1 MMRRLGIYLLILALV
16 FASMPALAEFEIIEK
31 GAKGDRVVEIQ
42 NYLIEEGFLTG
53 EADGDFGKGTEAAVI
68 AFQEANGIEATGIV
82 DENTYDLLTGNI
94 PPEELVEIDLDRVD
108 RNTLEAGDSHFVAIL
123 EDGHVIAVND
133 GEVEYEF
140 GQCDVSDWEDIISVG
155 AGMNFTVGLKSNGT
169 VVGAGNTNFYQGIR
183 NWTGIIDIACGKFH
197 TVGLTMDG
205 TVVAAGS
212 NDEGQQNNL
221 SNWTDIVDVACGT
234 FHTIGLRA
242 DGTVLAVGHNDYG
255 QCNVSGWTDIVAIA
269 GNMWATFGLKSDGTV
284 VYTGGHDA
292 RDRAKLD
299 AVKRW
304 DDIVSIKAYG
314 NTDVFGIKAD
324 GTIVDI
330 NERLVDINERI
341 KSDTV
346 GLDVAFSSWHDTV
359 IYALPDGSVES
370 NKTDIEAAFS
380 GNKIQA
386 PSQYELAT
394 DGNDETAQDT
404 GIWTVR
410 AYIDEFNL
418 PTDEYYITNET
429 AFIGTFSNSATTNST
444 LAAYLYC
451 EQYNGN
457 DMLRIR
463 LLEYGSS
470 RVNNPY
476 SSTRYYDITVM
487 DADGVRYYTE
497 GSMYS
502 GSYDV
507 YVLDEQ
513 LVLDALKKGGTVRL
527 AITERDDPLT
537 NYIITIDDANGFSAA
552 YYEFWNR

>member
-1 MMRRLGIYLLILALV
+1 MER
-16 FASMPALAEFEIIEK
+16 
-31 GAKGDRVVEIQ
+31 
-42 NYLIEEGFLTG
+42 T
-53 EADGDFGKGTEAAVI
+53 
-68 AFQEANGIEATGIV
+68 NGITKKQSRAMAWIFIF
-82 DENTYDLLTGNI
+82 LLAFA
-94 PPEELVEIDLDRVD
+94 LFLD
-108 RNTLEAGDSHFVAIL
+108 
-123 EDGHVIAVND
+123 
-133 GEVEYEF
+133 
-140 GQCDVSDWEDIISVG
+140 
-155 AGMNFTVGLKSNGT
+155 
-169 VVGAGNTNFYQGIR
+169 
-183 NWTGIIDIACGKFH
+183 
-197 TVGLTMDG
+197 VGLTLIPVFG
-205 TVVAAGS
+205 W
-212 NDEGQQNNL
+212 EGVWRSLAIDLVNETPFLFIFELLTL
-221 SNWTDIVDVACGT
+221 SGISFQFHPITLLLWIPCLLEMVLPMTFFLVSRRGFKKRQIWLLAVPGVFIVLRL
-234 FHTIGLRA
+234 GLRA

-284 VYTGGHDA
+284 VYTGGPDA

-304 DDIVSIKAYG
+304 DDIVSIKAYDS
-314 NTDVFGIKAD
+314 TDVFGIKAD

-346 GLDVAFSSWHDTV
+346 GLDVAYSDWRGTA
-359 IYALPDGSVES
+359 IYLSPDGSVKS
-370 NKTDIEAAFS
+370 RKTDIEAAFS

-394 DGNDETAQDT
+394 DGNDETAQNT

-444 LAAYLYC
+444 LAAYLFC
-451 EQYNGN
+451 EQYDGN

-552 YYEFWNR
+552 YYEFWNS

>member
-1 MMRRLGIYLLILALV
+1 MKRLGIFLLMLALV
-16 FASMPALAEFEIIEK
+16 LASVPALAEFENIER

-53 EADGDFGKGTEAAVI
+53 EADGVFGKGTEGAVI

-82 DENTYDLLTGNI
+82 DENTYDFLTGNI

-108 RNTLEAGDSHFVAIL
+108 RNTLEAGHSHFVAVL

-133 GEVEYEF
+133 GEVEDDF

-155 AGMNFTVGLKSNGT
+155 AGYGFTVGLKTNGT
-169 VVGAGNTNFYQGIR
+169 VVGAGDSNFYQEIR
-183 NWTGIIDIACGKFH
+183 SWTGIIDIACGMNY

-221 SNWTDIVDVACGT
+221 SNWTDIVDVACGGW
-234 FHTIGLRA
+234 HTIGLRA
-242 DGTVLAVGHNDYG
+242 DGTVLAVGSNDYG
-255 QCNVSGWTDIVAIA
+255 QCNVSGWTDIVAVA
-269 GNMWATFGLKSDGTV
+269 GNYWATFGLKSDGTV

-292 RDRAKLD
+292 SERTELD

-304 DDIVSIKAYG
+304 DDIVSIKAYESP
-314 NTDVFGIKAD
+314 DVFGIKAD

-330 NERLVDINERI
+330 NGRI

-346 GLDVAFSSWHDTV
+346 GSDVAFSRWHNTA
-359 IYALPDGSVES
+359 IYLSPDVSVKS
-370 NKTDIEAAFS
+370 NNTDIEAAFS

-394 DGNDETAQDT
+394 DENDETAQDT

-429 AFIGTFSNSATTNST
+429 AFTGTFSNSATTNSP

-451 EQYNGN
+451 EQYDGR
-457 DMLRIR
+457 DMLSIR
-463 LLEYGSS
+463 LLEYGRS

-507 YVLDEQ
+507 NVLDEQ

-527 AITERDDPLT
+527 AITESDDPLT
-537 NYIITIDDANGFSAA
+537 KYIITIDDASGFSAA

>member
-1 MMRRLGIYLLILALV
+1 M
-16 FASMPALAEFEIIEK
+16 
-31 GAKGDRVVEIQ
+31 
-42 NYLIEEGFLTG
+42 
-53 EADGDFGKGTEAAVI
+53 
-68 AFQEANGIEATGIV
+68 
-82 DENTYDLLTGNI
+82 
-94 PPEELVEIDLDRVD
+94 EIDLDRVD

-155 AGMNFTVGLKSNGT
+155 AGMNFTVGLRSNGT
-169 VVGAGNTNFYQGIR
+169 VVGAGNANFYQGIR
-183 NWTGIIDIACGKFH
+183 SWTGIIDIACGKFH

-212 NDEGQQNNL
+212 NDEGQNNL
-221 SNWTDIVDVACGT
+221 SNWTDIVDVACGA

-292 RDRAKLD
+292 SDRAKLD

-346 GLDVAFSSWHDTV
+346 GLDVAYSDWRGTA
-359 IYALPDGSVES
+359 IYLSPDGSVKS
-370 NKTDIEAAFS
+370 RKTDIEAAFS

-394 DGNDETAQDT
+394 DGNDETAQGT

-444 LAAYLYC
+444 LAAYLFC
-451 EQYNGN
+451 EQYDGN

-552 YYEFWNR
+552 YYEFWNS

>member
-1 MMRRLGIYLLILALV
+1 MERTNGITKKQSRAMVWIFVFLLAFALFLDMGLTLIPVFGWEGAWRRLASHLV
-16 FASMPALAEFEIIEK
+16 YETPFLFIIE
-31 GAKGDRVVEIQ
+31 
-42 NYLIEEGFLTG
+42 
-53 EADGDFGKGTEAAVI
+53 
-68 AFQEANGIEATGIV
+68 
-82 DENTYDLLTGNI
+82 LL
-94 PPEELVEIDLDRVD
+94 PR
-108 RNTLEAGDSHFVAIL
+108 
-123 EDGHVIAVND
+123 
-133 GEVEYEF
+133 
-140 GQCDVSDWEDIISVG
+140 W
-155 AGMNFTVGLKSNGT
+155 
-169 VVGAGNTNFYQGIR
+169 GIR
-183 NWTGIIDIACGKFH
+183 FQFH
-197 TVGLTMDG
+197 PITLLLWIPCLLEMVLPMTFFLVSRRGFKKRQIWLLAVPG
-205 TVVAAGS
+205 VF
-212 NDEGQQNNL
+212 
-221 SNWTDIVDVACGT
+221 IVLRL
-234 FHTIGLRA
+234 GLRA

-292 RDRAKLD
+292 SDRAKLD

-330 NERLVDINERI
+330 NERI

-346 GLDVAFSSWHDTV
+346 GSDVAFCGWHNTA
-359 IYALPDGSVES
+359 IYLSPDGSVKS
-370 NKTDIEAAFS
+370 RKTDIEAAFS

-394 DGNDETAQDT
+394 DENDETAQDT

-418 PTDEYYITNET
+418 PTDEYYIANET
-429 AFIGTFSNSATTNST
+429 AFTGTFSNSATTNSP

-451 EQYNGN
+451 EQYDGR
-457 DMLRIR
+457 DMLSIR
-463 LLEYGSS
+463 LLEYGRS

-487 DADGVRYYTE
+487 DADGAKYYTE

-527 AITERDDPLT
+527 AITESDDPLT
-537 NYIITIDDANGFSAA
+537 KYIITIDDASGFSAA
-552 YYEFWNR
+552 YYEFWN

>member
-1 MMRRLGIYLLILALV
+1 MMKRLGIYLLMLALV

-169 VVGAGNTNFYQGIR
+169 VVGAGNANFYQGIR
-183 NWTGIIDIACGKFH
+183 SWTGIIDIACGKFH

-292 RDRAKLD
+292 SDRAKLD

-330 NERLVDINERI
+330 NERI

-346 GLDVAFSSWHDTV
+346 GLDVAFSSWRGTA
-359 IYALPDGSVES
+359 IYLSPDGSVKS
-370 NKTDIEAAFS
+370 RKTDIEAAFS

-527 AITERDDPLT
+527 AITESDDPLT
-537 NYIITIDDANGFSAA
+537 KYIITIDDASGFSAA
-552 YYEFWNR
+552 YYEFWN

>member
-1 MMRRLGIYLLILALV
+1 MKRLGIFLLMLALV
-16 FASMPALAEFEIIEK
+16 LASVPALAEFENIER

-53 EADGDFGKGTEAAVI
+53 EADGVFGKGTEGAVI

-82 DENTYDLLTGNI
+82 DENTYDFLTGNI

-108 RNTLEAGDSHFVAIL
+108 RNTLEAGYSHFVAVL

-133 GEVEYEF
+133 GEVEDDF

-183 NWTGIIDIACGKFH
+183 SWTGIIDIACGKFH

-221 SNWTDIVDVACGT
+221 SNWTDIVDVACGA

-255 QCNVSGWTDIVAIA
+255 QCNVSGWTDIVAVA
-269 GNMWATFGLKSDGTV
+269 GNEWATFGLKSDGTV
-284 VYTGGHDA
+284 VYTGGRDA
-292 RDRAKLD
+292 SDRAKLD

-346 GLDVAFSSWHDTV
+346 GLDVAYSDWRGTA
-359 IYALPDGSVES
+359 IYLSPDGSVKS
-370 NKTDIEAAFS
+370 RKTDIEAAFS
-380 GNKIQA
+380 GKKIQA

-429 AFIGTFSNSATTNST
+429 AFTGTFSNSATTNSP
-444 LAAYLYC
+444 LAAYLFC
-451 EQYNGN
+451 EQYDGN

-527 AITERDDPLT
+527 AITESDDPLT
-537 NYIITIDDANGFSAA
+537 KYIITIDDASGFSAA
-552 YYEFWNR
+552 YYEFWN

>member
-1 MMRRLGIYLLILALV
+1 MMKRLGIYLLMLALV

-155 AGMNFTVGLKSNGT
+155 AGMNFTVGLRSNGT
-169 VVGAGNTNFYQGIR
+169 VVGAGNANFYQGIR
-183 NWTGIIDIACGKFH
+183 SWTGIIDIACGKFH

-212 NDEGQQNNL
+212 NDEGQNNL
-221 SNWTDIVDVACGT
+221 SNWTDIVDVACGA

-292 RDRAKLD
+292 SDRAKLD

-346 GLDVAFSSWHDTV
+346 GLDVAYSDWRGTA
-359 IYALPDGSVES
+359 IYLSPDGSVKS
-370 NKTDIEAAFS
+370 RKTDIEAAFS

-394 DGNDETAQDT
+394 DGNDETAQGT

-444 LAAYLYC
+444 LAAYLFC
-451 EQYNGN
+451 EQYDGN

-552 YYEFWNR
+552 YYEFWNS